1 MNKDEKLHNIIAR
14 FKLTKKEEKEFTD
27 IIYDIYSHNEFQIR
41 MTDKFYHHGTVTLGE
56 HILEDTLITYKKIKK
71 LKSQKKVDLKLAL
84 KIAMMHDL
92 YEEAWQNKR
101 KKFNSFFHLHGFRH
115 PIEAAINSAVWYK
128 DEFKDLETAK
138 KINDCIINFRIWNIS
153 QNPEA
158 INLLEKEFD
167 VKLDT
172 SVENFTLAPNKFLSK
187 ENIFKWPDINDDE
200 TSENGYCHALS
211 SQIAILVDGTLVPC
225 CLDNNGD
232 ITLGNIYLQELDEIV
247 NSKRAQ
253 DMLKGFRNR
262 KVTEELCKKCT
273 YKLQF

>member
-138 KINDCIINFRIWNIS
+138 KIIDGIIHHMYPFPVTVLKTFDKNDIELKNFNKI
-153 QNPEA
+153 E
-158 INLLEKEFD
+158 LL
-167 VKLDT
+167 
-172 SVENFTLAPNKFLSK
+172 
-187 ENIFKWPDINDDE
+187 NDDIKKLIIE
-200 TSENGYCHALS
+200 STKRKSIGAISISRSKYKEGRIMSTADKLSTLTNLKKISDVTALTT
-211 SQIAILVDGTLVPC
+211 GK
-225 CLDNNGD
+225 N
-232 ITLGNIYLQELDEIV
+232 
-247 NSKRAQ
+247 KR
-253 DMLKGFRNR
+253 LI
-262 KVTEELCKKCT
+262 KKD
-273 YKLQF
+273 K

>member
-1 MNKDEKLHNIIAR
+1 MR
-14 FKLTKKEEKEFTD
+14 FKRVYIEITNVCNLSCPFCPPHNRENRFMNFEEFKLILSKIKGYTEYIYLHVKGEPLLHPEF
-27 IIYDIYSHNEFQIR
+27 
-41 MTDKFYHHGTVTLGE
+41 DKFVKYANMQGFKINLTTNGTLLKN
-56 HILEDTLITYKKIKK
+56 HLQITKYLRQINI
-71 LKSQKKVDLKLAL
+71 S
-84 KIAMMHDL
+84 
-92 YEEAWQNKR
+92 
-101 KKFNSFFHLHGFRH
+101 LH
-115 PIEAAINSAVWYK
+115 ATNSAEIV
-128 DEFKDLETAK
+128 ETAK

-225 CLDNNGD
+225 CLDNNSD
-232 ITLGNIYLQELDEIV
+232 ITLGNIYLQELDEII

>member
-1 MNKDEKLHNIIAR
+1 M
-14 FKLTKKEEKEFTD
+14 
-27 IIYDIYSHNEFQIR
+27 
-41 MTDKFYHHGTVTLGE
+41 
-56 HILEDTLITYKKIKK
+56 
-71 LKSQKKVDLKLAL
+71 
-84 KIAMMHDL
+84 
-92 YEEAWQNKR
+92 
-101 KKFNSFFHLHGFRH
+101 
-115 PIEAAINSAVWYK
+115 
-128 DEFKDLETAK
+128 
-138 KINDCIINFRIWNIS
+138 
-153 QNPEA
+153 
-158 INLLEKEFD
+158 LEKEFD

-172 SVENFTLAPNKFLSK
+172 SVENFTLASNKFLSK

-232 ITLGNIYLQELDEIV
+232 ITLGNIYLQELDEII